1 MKSAKDKLPADLQ
14 KLLADHLKSGK
25 PLLGQDSP
33 ISQLMQSA
41 INAVLEGELEH
52 HLAEEAAAEEK
63 NKRNGSMTK
72 RVLSSAGELQISTP
86 RDRNG
91 TFQPELVAKRQTEL
105 NSGLNDQIIALYAQG
120 NSVEDIR
127 RLIQQMFGV
136 EISAGKISAITDQV
150 LPLVQQ
156 WRNRPLQAFYAIVYL
171 DAIHFKVRHEGKYE
185 TRAFYTV
192 YSIDLDGRRDILGLY
207 LSKSESATEWGLV
220 MEDLKS
226 RGVED
231 VVVICT
237 DNLSGFSQAIDQ
249 AFPEAVVQKC
259 IVHQV
264 RNSVRYLADKE
275 RKKVCA
281 DLRTIYTAINETEA
295 KMALE
300 ALYQKWDNKLHY
312 ILDDWQNKWEELMAF
327 MQFPQGMRRMIYT
340 TNPVEAVHRIMRKLI
355 KGKAAW
361 TSEMALLKQLYL
373 SLMHNQKSWK
383 RNAYKWKPIVHE
395 LIRTYGS
402 RIEKHLIN

>member
-41 INAVLEGELEH
+41 INAVLEGELDH

-72 RVLSSAGELQISTP
+72 RVLSSAGELEISTP

-312 ILDDWQNKWEELMAF
+312 ILDDWQDKWEELMAF
-327 MQFPQGMRRMIYT
+327 MQFPKGMRRMIYT

-395 LIRTYGS
+395 LIRTYGA